1 MPHLHLPAEHSDADV
16 VLAANVAAG
25 VNSAELYV
33 AWTHETGPGAV
44 PEVEAEVHD
53 RGAAAEPASPLVELF
68 AVLAASFVAI
78 WNAFAGTPARETD
91 GTARQAPARRTAGET
106 A

>member
-1 MPHLHLPAEHSDADV
+1 MPHLHLPADHSDKDV

-33 AWTHETGPGAV
+33 TWTRDAGPNAAPV
-44 PEVEAEVHD
+44 VEAQVQE
-53 RGAAAEPASPLVELF
+53 RAPEPVSPLVELF
-68 AVLAASFVAI
+68 AILAASFVAV
-78 WNAFAGTPARETD
+78 WNAFAGPARPEAE
-91 GTARQAPARRTAGET
+91 GAAPQRPAPRPAGET

>member
-1 MPHLHLPAEHSDADV
+1 MPHLHLPADHSDADV

-25 VNSAELYV
+25 VNSAELFV
-33 AWTHETGPGAV
+33 TWTPEAGANAAPV
-44 PEVEAEVHD
+44 VEAEVHE
-53 RGAAAEPASPLVELF
+53 REPEPVSPLVELF

-78 WNAFAGTPARETD
+78 WNAFAGPPQREA
-91 GTARQAPARRTAGET
+91 GGQPRQAPARET